1 MCAIGLYANINAKV
15 RAMLSQLLDSEKWQS
30 MLSCKDLPSLMA
42 KLEGTR
48 YEKWTKNTTPEEF
61 VRLLD
66 KTIVTESAFTE
77 KRIKNFLSG
86 TPAEIMGILTEEY
99 DIDQIKRGLRCWKK
113 KITFEKPD
121 PDILSGRHIIDW
133 DIFNRYEM
141 PVEELILSL
150 PMNPF
155 GAALGNARM
164 IYKKTQALFFF
175 EVALE
180 KDLFRRIWLEIDKL
194 SGSDKKSVQ
203 KLFGLQIDILNIK
216 NMIRSKFYYHISP
229 EMIEHII
236 YNNGANL
243 SYNKCF
249 DAYANFEQKEFLAKI
264 ACTPF
269 DRLSEILKMPDIKPA
284 MMLIDELLFELF
296 HRQIRSI
303 FSGYPFTMGVPL
315 AYVMLNRW
323 ELKQVRSL
331 AWSLY
336 LGAEDEFKPYWGNN
350 PAIKK

>member
-1 MCAIGLYANINAKV
+1 
-15 RAMLSQLLDSEKWQS
+15 MLSQLLDSEKWQS

-133 DIFNRYEM
+133 DIFNRYEI

-216 NMIRSKFYYHISP
+216 KHDP
-229 EMIEHII
+229 
-236 YNNGANL
+236 
-243 SYNKCF
+243 
-249 DAYANFEQKEFLAKI
+249 Q
-264 ACTPF
+264 
-269 DRLSEILKMPDIKPA
+269 
-284 MMLIDELLFELF
+284 
-296 HRQIRSI
+296 
-303 FSGYPFTMGVPL
+303 
-315 AYVMLNRW
+315 
-323 ELKQVRSL
+323 
-331 AWSLY
+331 
-336 LGAEDEFKPYWGNN
+336 
-350 PAIKK
+350 